1 MITRTQE
8 GQPNP
13 AGQAVNGK
21 ASGTLLTVT
30 GDRAKIEGKFEIADS
45 LQIECEIGG
54 ELEVGGRLIIGQRG
68 VVRADVKT
76 VDALIMGTYEG
87 NLVATGNVEIAS
99 TGRATGNLQTNS
111 LVIEKGGFFN
121 GNVQKIEKPVEKAP
135 EKRAEPAA
143 AATTGRKGA
152 APEAYS
158 TAADDTEGSAD
169 TSYTRPTTTTRSD
182 TRFFT
187 NTAEQP
193 DATP

>member
-8 GQPNP
+8 GQPTP
-13 AGQAVNGK
+13 GAQPVSAKG
-21 ASGTLLTVT
+21 SGTLLTVT

-121 GNVQKIEKPVEKAP
+121 GNVQKIDKPVEKAP
-135 EKRAEPAA
+135 EKRAEASV
-143 AATTGRKGA
+143 RKGSKE
-152 APEAYS
+152 EAYAN
-158 TAADDTEGSAD
+158 TPEETEGSAD
-169 TSYTRPTTTTRSD
+169 ASYPRATTTTRSD
-182 TRFFT
+182 ARFFT
-187 NTAEQP
+187 NTAEHP

>member
-13 AGQAVNGK
+13 AGQTVNGK

-68 VVRADVKT
+68 VVKADVKT

-143 AATTGRKGA
+143 PAATRREPKHERVSEVNE
-152 APEAYS
+152 EA
-158 TAADDTEGSAD
+158 EGSAEG
-169 TSYTRPTTTTRSD
+169 TYTRPSTRGDS
-182 TRFFT
+182 RFFT
-187 NTAEQP
+187 NTAERP